1 MRLFI
6 DTNVMLDLIAH
17 REPFYDDATM
27 LFSLVDRGKV
37 EACVAAISYSTCA
50 YVLENKMSH
59 EDLSLALRQFSSIV
73 NVAAIDEKVV
83 RKAIAEDCR
92 FTDIE
97 DAMQYYAA
105 IQTGCDCIITRNKKD
120 FTKSDIP
127 VMSPKEFL
135 DVYPNIMNS
144 K

>member
-37 EACVAAISYSTCA
+37 EAC
-50 YVLENKMSH
+50 
-59 EDLSLALRQFSSIV
+59 
-73 NVAAIDEKVV
+73 VAAIDEKVV

-127 VMSPKEFL
+127 VMPPKEFL